1 MDGFLVLEN
10 SIYFD
15 WDMKRLNEFKMLPD
29 PLFQY
34 NSMNGNG
41 VEENDGFGLLNI
53 DFQET
58 IPKEFGEQGSSE
70 QKFNYNSNITT
81 TMTTSSPKRMVV
93 QL

>member
-1 MDGFLVLEN
+1 MDFWCWKTESTL
-10 SIYFD
+10 D

-53 DFQET
+53 DFQDT
-58 IPKEFGEQGSSE
+58 IPKEFGEQESSE
-70 QKFNYNSNITT
+70 QKFDYNSNSTT

>member
-1 MDGFLVLEN
+1 MDFWCWKTESTL
-10 SIYFD
+10 D

-58 IPKEFGEQGSSE
+58 IPKNLVNKDLQN
-70 QKFNYNSNITT
+70 KNLTII
-81 TMTTSSPKRMVV
+81 VIL
-93 QL
+93 QLL

>member
-1 MDGFLVLEN
+1 
-10 SIYFD
+10 
-15 WDMKRLNEFKMLPD
+15 MKRLNEFKMLPD

-58 IPKEFGEQGSSE
+58 IPKEFEQGSSE